1 MNGTYYYAVG
11 GVLQTGW
18 IEIAGA
24 WHYFGK
30 DYAAVTGEYYYASRG
45 ITYQFDETGKTDG
58 VWQKTKYGTRFWYGQ
73 WYYTARNEYQ
83 KQFVEIDGKTYN
95 FDVNGYM
102 CTGIHALYD
111 DWSSLMRGEMQVWE
125 FDDDGSL
132 IKQITDK
139 GIVDNKRGGL
149 YLIEED
155 GYVHGGTAHLVSYN
169 GDLYFVCYSGKLK
182 QNGHQQI
189 TAANSNNLVKPGV
202 YEFGADG
209 KMLPL
214 FTGVRADETGTLY
227 YYKDGAVCSG
237 IYNSELVEIDGSVY
251 LVKWSGKVA
260 ANETRVVIAAKT
272 NGLVDAGVY
281 NFGADGKLIP
291 PVTEVKDNGNGILYY
306 YRDGKIVSAEYDSEL
321 VEINGAIYLV
331 KWSGKVAVNETLYIA
346 NSKANGL
353 MKSGYYSFGAD
364 GKLILPF
371 TGVKDDGTGTL
382 YYYENGIVRSGV
394 YNSEL
399 VDIGGFIYF
408 VKWSGKVASNEYRT
422 VTAKISHG
430 LLPDGRYY
438 FGADGK
444 LVSEK

>member
-1 MNGTYYYAVG
+1 MKSGYY
-11 GVLQTGW
+11 
-18 IEIAGA
+18 
-24 WHYFGK
+24 
-30 DYAAVTGEYYYASRG
+30 S
-45 ITYQFDETGKTDG
+45 
-58 VWQKTKYGTRFWYGQ
+58 
-73 WYYTARNEYQ
+73 
-83 KQFVEIDGKTYN
+83 
-95 FDVNGYM
+95 
-102 CTGIHALYD
+102 
-111 DWSSLMRGEMQVWE
+111 
-125 FDDDGSL
+125 
-132 IKQITDK
+132 
-139 GIVDNKRGGL
+139 
-149 YLIEED
+149 
-155 GYVHGGTAHLVSYN
+155 
-169 GDLYFVCYSGKLK
+169 
-182 QNGHQQI
+182 
-189 TAANSNNLVKPGV
+189 
-202 YEFGADG
+202 FGADG
-209 KMLPL
+209 KLILP
-214 FTGVRADETGTLY
+214 FTGVKADETGTLY
-227 YYKDGAVCSG
+227 YYIEGSVCSG
-237 IYNSELVEIDGSVY
+237 VYNSELVEIDGSVY

-353 MKSGYYSFGAD
+353 MKSGYYSFDSD

>member
-1 MNGTYYYAVG
+1 
-11 GVLQTGW
+11 
-18 IEIAGA
+18 
-24 WHYFGK
+24 
-30 DYAAVTGEYYYASRG
+30 
-45 ITYQFDETGKTDG
+45 
-58 VWQKTKYGTRFWYGQ
+58 
-73 WYYTARNEYQ
+73 
-83 KQFVEIDGKTYN
+83 
-95 FDVNGYM
+95 
-102 CTGIHALYD
+102 
-111 DWSSLMRGEMQVWE
+111 MRGEMQVWE

-227 YYKDGAVCSG
+227 YYIEGSVCSG
-237 IYNSELVEIDGSVY
+237 VYNSELVEIDGSVY

-371 TGVKDDGTGTL
+371 TGVKADGTRTL

-408 VKWSGKVASNEYRT
+408 VKWSGKVAANETRNVSASKT
-422 VTAKISHG
+422 NG
-430 LLPDGRYY
+430 LVREGTYT